1 MNQKNMNELLMA
13 IIAILA
19 ILVVAC
25 AINNLVSGQSTSV
38 INVTELDTLDR
49 MRYTAIQMTIMDL
62 QSNQSL
68 NMTDEQI
75 AGKIFEYQRANDSI
89 DRLTTLEVENLY
101 RNITQ

>member
-38 INVTELDTLDR
+38 VNVTELDTLDR
-49 MRYTAIQMTIMDL
+49 MRYTAIQMTISDL

-68 NMTDEQI
+68 SMTDEQI
-75 AGKIFEYQRANDSI
+75 VSKIFEYQRANDSI
-89 DRLTTLEVENLY
+89 DRLTTLEIENLY

>member
-1 MNQKNMNELLMA
+1 MNQKNMNELVMA
-13 IIAILA
+13 IIAILS

-38 INVTELDTLDR
+38 VNVTELDTLDR
-49 MRYTAIQMTIMDL
+49 IRFTAIQMTIMDL

-68 NMTDEQI
+68 NMIDEQI
-75 AGKIFEYQRANDSI
+75 ASKIFEYQRANDSI
-89 DRLTTLEVENLY
+89 DRLTTLEVEDFY

>member
-1 MNQKNMNELLMA
+1 MNQKNMNELLIA

-38 INVTELDTLDR
+38 VNVTELDTLDR

-75 AGKIFEYQRANDSI
+75 ASKIFEYQRANDSI

-101 RNITQ
+101 KNITQ

>member
-38 INVTELDTLDR
+38 VNVTELDTLDR

-68 NMTDEQI
+68 NMTDKQI

-89 DRLTTLEVENLY
+89 DRLTTLEVDNLY

>member
-19 ILVVAC
+19 ILVAAC

-38 INVTELDTLDR
+38 VNVTELDTLDR

-75 AGKIFEYQRANDSI
+75 ASKIFEYQRANDSI

>member
-1 MNQKNMNELLMA
+1 MNQKNMNELVMA

-38 INVTELDTLDR
+38 VNITELDTLDR

-75 AGKIFEYQRANDSI
+75 ASKIFEYQRVNDSI

>member
-38 INVTELDTLDR
+38 VNITELDTLDR

-75 AGKIFEYQRANDSI
+75 ASKIFEDQRANDSI